1 MKLVRFGPKGQE
13 KPGLVD
19 STGNIRDASQWVSDW
34 QPQSFEQG
42 CKALQG
48 MNLETLPKVDQN
60 TRLGVP
66 LNGIGKI
73 VGIGLNY
80 KDHAKEAGLPIPE
93 EPIMFLKATSGLNG
107 PNDDIEL
114 PLGSATTDWEV
125 ELGVVMAKDAKN
137 VSLDDAMSYVFGYT
151 ISNDVSERTFQLER
165 GTQWTKGKSADTF
178 SPLGPW
184 LVTKDEVPDPQNLDL
199 KLWLNGELMQRGNS
213 QEMVFGVA
221 ELVHRISQYTT
232 LKAGDVLTTGTPP
245 GVGFGMKPPRYMKAG
260 DSLRL
265 VVEGLGEQNAKVV
278 ALW

>member
-34 QPQSFEQG
+34 QPHTFEQG

-48 MNLETLPKVDQN
+48 MNLETLPKIDQN

-199 KLWLNGELMQRGNS
+199 KLWLNDELMQRGNS